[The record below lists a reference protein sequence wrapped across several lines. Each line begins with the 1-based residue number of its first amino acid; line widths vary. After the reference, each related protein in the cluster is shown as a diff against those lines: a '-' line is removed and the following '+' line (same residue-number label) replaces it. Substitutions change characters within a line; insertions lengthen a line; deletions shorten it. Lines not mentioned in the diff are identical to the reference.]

1 MNSHTFNTAVKQVIL
16 KQEESRKQQK
26 DREKLEAALKMR
38 EELEKGQ
45 GRTESLK
52 LLSIS
57 EVVNSYKNND
67 NKKSKSVMP

>member
-1 MNSHTFNTAVKQVIL
+1 
-16 KQEESRKQQK
+16 
-26 DREKLEAALKMR
+26 MR